1 MESIA
6 LRGREELSEIME
18 RKKGHIEEMRTVNK
32 VFIKEMLFGVR
43 WWMSLNAM
51 IRSLKMVQY

>member
-1 MESIA
+1 MESIT

-18 RKKGHIEEMRTVNK
+18 GKKGYIEEMRTVNK
-32 VFIKEMLFGVR
+32 AFITEMLFGVR
-43 WWMSLNAM
+43 SWMSLNAM